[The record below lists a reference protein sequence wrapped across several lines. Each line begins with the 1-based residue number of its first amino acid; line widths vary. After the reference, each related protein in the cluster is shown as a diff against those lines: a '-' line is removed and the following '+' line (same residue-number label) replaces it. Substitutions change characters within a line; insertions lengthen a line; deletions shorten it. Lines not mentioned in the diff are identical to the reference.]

1 MARLDS
7 SAAGQ
12 ESAAVAELLAMT
24 QRSEKHPRFPMSP
37 AVPFL
42 RFLMTQIS
50 LGFSVAM
57 RVQYQSAQAADSDD
71 EIDDEPAVYRR
82 QPSSHSNVK
91 PEAIVDMGKGKG
103 KGKGPPPPP
112 PPPGPPPV
120 VQRFGGQSA
129 AVGGDQGALRSALQG
144 GQSPLKEAPP
154 AKPLLQGDLMAI

>member
-82 QPSSHSNVK
+82 QPQPSSHSNVK

-112 PPPGPPPV
+112 GPPPV
-120 VQRFGGQSA
+120 VQWFGGQSA